1 MKFLSSY
8 KEFGHVVRT
17 AGEGGQA
24 RKCNPDSGTRQG
36 LAKHPTGVYGVTHR
50 SSLCLLYLRE
60 VSGSNLELRNFKE
73 AMFSILNNQRAIL
86 SMQEELQRS
95 RHLIEGITGALWERS
110 PTGFRFLSGSNV
122 PVALESRQWHT
133 TTG

>member
-1 MKFLSSY
+1 MWSEQL
-8 KEFGHVVRT
+8 
-17 AGEGGQA
+17 GGGGRRASVTLTQA
-24 RKCNPDSGTRQG
+24 PDRDWPN
-36 LAKHPTGVYGVTHR
+36 PTGVYGVTHR

>member
-8 KEFGHVVRT
+8 KEFGHVVR
-17 AGEGGQA
+17 AVGGGGRRHASVTLTQA
-24 RKCNPDSGTRQG
+24 PDRDWSNTQQG
-36 LAKHPTGVYGVTHR
+36 SMESHR

-86 SMQEELQRS
+86 SMQEEFQRS

>member
-1 MKFLSSY
+1 MWSEQL
-8 KEFGHVVRT
+8 GR
-17 AGEGGQA
+17 GGRRASVTLTQA
-24 RKCNPDSGTRQG
+24 PDRDWPNTQQG
-36 LAKHPTGVYGVTHR
+36 SMESHR

-60 VSGSNLELRNFKE
+60 VSGSNLELRSFKE

-86 SMQEELQRS
+86 SMQEELQS
-95 RHLIEGITGALWERS
+95 RHLIEEITGALWERS
-110 PTGFRFLSGSNV
+110 PTGLRFLSGSNV